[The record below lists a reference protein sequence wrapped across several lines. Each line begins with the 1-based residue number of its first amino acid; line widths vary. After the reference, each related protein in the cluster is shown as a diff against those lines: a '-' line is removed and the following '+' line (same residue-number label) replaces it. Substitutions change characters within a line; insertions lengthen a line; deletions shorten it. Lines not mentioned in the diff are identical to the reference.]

1 MPSQQQ
7 TSTTPADARDEW
19 RTPPFVFD
27 FWARRFRFDVDLA
40 ANVHNTMC
48 QDWIDRET
56 DALTVD
62 WADYGQGVGFL
73 NPPYSDIEPWLEKA
87 RAEAARGFTTVA
99 LLPVANGQLFYG
111 RQLFGIA
118 SEVWWIS
125 GRIAFLDSAGKPRA
139 GNTAGSLVAVYRAYD
154 LGDTR
159 YGHLWRHHME
169 ADYRSAQAEREAAA

>member
-7 TSTTPADARDEW
+7 VSTTPADARDEW
-19 RTPPFVFD
+19 RTPPYVFD

-40 ANVHNTMC
+40 ATVHNALC
-48 QDWIDRET
+48 RDWIDRDT
-56 DALTVD
+56 DSLKEPWSVYD
-62 WADYGQGVGFL
+62 GGVGWL
-73 NPPYSDIEPWLEKA
+73 NPPYSDLEPWLEKA

-118 SEVWWIS
+118 SEVWFIS
-125 GRIAFLDSAGKPRA
+125 GRLAFLDGAGKPRA
-139 GNTAGSLVAVYRAYD
+139 GNTSGSMVAVYRAYD

-159 YGHLWRHHME
+159 YGHIWRHHME
-169 ADYRSAQAEREAAA
+169 ADWRQCQAAAEVA

>member
-1 MPSQQQ
+1 MSSQQQ

-40 ANVHNTMC
+40 ATPENALCAYYVMQEN
-48 QDWIDRET
+48 
-56 DALTVD
+56 DALSYD
-62 WADYGQGVGFL
+62 WAGIWKCGWL
-73 NPPYSDIEPWLEKA
+73 NPPYSNLEPWLEKA

-111 RQLFGIA
+111 RQLFGVA
-118 SEVWWIS
+118 SEVWFIS
-125 GRIAFLDSAGKPRA
+125 GRLAFLDSAGKPRA

-159 YGHLWRHHME
+159 YGHIWRHHME
-169 ADYRSAQAEREAAA
+169 ADYRAAQAEREAAA